1 MAEIKNGCAGE
12 SGQECLNYIDVLI
25 DGAYERKLNTRDC
38 VLRGS
43 SNQVIHF
50 LDKTKNE
57 PYAEYMKKGRI
68 IENFVHGDNTIIT
81 GILNEE

>member
-1 MAEIKNGCAGE
+1 M
-12 SGQECLNYIDVLI
+12 I
-25 DGAYERKLNTRDC
+25 DGPYERKLNTRDC

-50 LDKTKNE
+50 LNETKIE